1 MIKSS
6 LFWNIFIAIS
16 FMIEWF
22 LCKKMLDYTSEKK
35 ISNKKINFCIVGII
49 VFANIIYFFDAPLN
63 IRVIISMI
71 VTIAFYKISYDVR
84 FIKSVLISLIYW
96 MLLIAIDA
104 LSISLTVW
112 LNSIN
117 DMSNMGTGD
126 IYRIESIILGKILLI
141 SALFLYRALK
151 IKFNIEI
158 NKRTLFY
165 IVIPIVAN
173 IASFFVIFKYIF
185 NLKFGNLIHNFQFVV
200 ISVVLLVSSIT
211 LILIAKKLQ

>member
-22 LCKKMLDYTSEKK
+22 LCKKMLDYTSEKR
-35 ISNKKINFCIVGII
+35 ISNKKINFCVVGII
-49 VFANIIYFFDAPLN
+49 VFADIIYFFDVPPN

-71 VTIAFYKISYDVR
+71 ITIAFYKISYDVG

-96 MLLIAIDA
+96 MLLIATDA

-117 DMSNMGTGD
+117 DMSSMGTGD

-141 SALFLYRALK
+141 VSLLLYRALK
-151 IKFNIEI
+151 IKLNIEI

-173 IASFFVIFKYIF
+173 IASFC
-185 NLKFGNLIHNFQFVV
+185 NF
-200 ISVVLLVSSIT
+200 
-211 LILIAKKLQ
+211 